1 MLSDYL
7 LDSELVLMD
16 ELTKKLL
23 LLANNETEYE
33 NFAEK
38 RFKQVKLV
46 VVVFIRHEMESRLE
60 KIFWDQFLRWKSD
73 CI

>member
-7 LDSELVLMD
+7 LDSEHVLMD

-38 RFKQVKLV
+38 RFRQVKL